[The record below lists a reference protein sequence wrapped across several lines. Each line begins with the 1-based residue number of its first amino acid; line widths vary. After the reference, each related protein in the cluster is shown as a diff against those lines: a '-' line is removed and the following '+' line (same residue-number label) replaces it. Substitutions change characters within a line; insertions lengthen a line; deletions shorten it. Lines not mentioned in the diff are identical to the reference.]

1 MTRQESWKKYN
12 DSHKEEHRQY
22 YLDNREKILQKRKER
37 YSTKEGRARHLIQA
51 YRQQDKEGNRGQC
64 TLTVEELVSIIDC
77 GCKWC
82 GEKDWRK
89 LGADRIDNSKPH
101 TFENC
106 VCSCLHCNA
115 GRERQKVVLQYAI
128 DGQLISEYKSE
139 TEASRQTGIS
149 QSQIDG
155 CCKGKYG
162 YKTAG
167 GYVWKYKEVA

>member
-1 MTRQESWKKYN
+1 MTRQESIKKYN

-22 YLDNREKILQKRKER
+22 YLDNREKILQKRKEA

-106 VCSCLHCNA
+106 VCSCLSCNVKRF
-115 GRERQKVVLQYAI
+115 GSKTVCQFTK
-128 DGQLISEYKSE
+128 DGEFIAEYPS
-139 TEASRQTGIS
+139 TCEAERQTGIN
-149 QSQIDG
+149 QGQISG
-155 CCKGKYG
+155 CCNGKYG

-167 GYVWKYKEVA
+167 GYVWKYKEAA